1 MTMENRLN
9 ANQAEKVEKQY
20 REHPLFQV
28 CKAAFRRYEVE
39 MKPLRFKP
47 AELFREAAIMLDNI
61 LDEST
66 SDVHVY
72 ILEQWDELS
81 TKISRYEQYAEAE
94 DIYKVTTAVF
104 YVVTLVLRL
113 QGQKHYAELSD
124 LILEQNRKNS
134 KISIEEEDQMLL
146 DFAPFHDEL
155 RAWIWQYSDSSS
167 YLSDE
172 IESVISSQR
181 KVVQMNIKEKRSDRK
196 PPEVKN
202 DGITVSFLYM
212 PDGMDIGE
220 RNRRLINF
228 YEELKK
234 NGIFVDKETKQQD
247 FLDIFMGGNTVKYI
261 VWTNQIK
268 RLSYLIRQLY
278 GMGLISWAGKPK
290 PKIVQMIC
298 ARFKIRKKI
307 FSEIE
312 GKPKKDFYLED
323 CSLIPAN
330 FNTKTYEEDS
340 ELDKIIDVL
349 VPDQMKKESEETIE
363 DGVVNLFKDEQKEA
377 LSIEEQS
384 QEGFHPTDH
393 QSYHQS

>member
-1 MTMENRLN
+1 MENRLN

-66 SDVHVY
+66 SDVQVY

-172 IESVISSQR
+172 IENVLSKKAVVR
-181 KVVQMNIKEKRSDRK
+181 KMVGRPKKTGGFKPTSETFNYKCTDRD
-196 PPEVKN
+196 N
-202 DGITVSFLYM
+202 
-212 PDGMDIGE
+212 
-220 RNRRLINF
+220 
-228 YEELKK
+228 KK
-234 NGIFVDKETKQQD
+234 NKKLNYFYQALIQLSWISENNTIDDIVDLFSGKQPKKKIKWLESSAILLFLLNGLEEKKYITIPKTTTLWTIVRSHFVDKS
-247 FLDIFMGGNTVKYI
+247 GNLLTARPDYHE
-261 VWTNQIK
+261 
-268 RLSYLIRQLY
+268 
-278 GMGLISWAGKPK
+278 PK
-290 PKIVQMIC
+290 
-298 ARFKIRKKI
+298 RKKNN
-307 FSEIE
+307 IE
-312 GKPKKDFYLED
+312 FLIGILNPATEPSAYL
-323 CSLIPAN
+323 
-330 FNTKTYEEDS
+330 
-340 ELDKIIDVL
+340 
-349 VPDQMKKESEETIE
+349 Q
-363 DGVVNLFKDEQKEA
+363 
-377 LSIEEQS
+377 
-384 QEGFHPTDH
+384 
-393 QSYHQS
+393 